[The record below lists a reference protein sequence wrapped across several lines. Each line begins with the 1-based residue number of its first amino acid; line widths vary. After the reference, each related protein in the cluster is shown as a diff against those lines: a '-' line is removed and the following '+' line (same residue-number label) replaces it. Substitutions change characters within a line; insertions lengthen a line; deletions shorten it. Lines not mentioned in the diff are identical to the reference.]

1 MNIILILKRADI
13 LAASVVLTG
22 AVMSGCS
29 PADDSTQVEDTK
41 VTTTTDTEEVEVTE
55 SEETEPATEPDTA
68 ESDQGTDDK
77 KSPEAIKVNPS
88 DERPTCLIYDQPVEG
103 TTPKKGSESEA
114 ACEKQKPPKSGVDPE
129 AECSYLSEDKQ
140 TNKNPSVRCETVPV
154 EPGTLDKCR
163 APKPDKHGKIEEDC
177 LNKVPLGD

>member
-41 VTTTTDTEEVEVTE
+41 VTTTTDTEEEVTE

-68 ESDQGTDDK
+68 ESDQSTNGK
-77 KSPEAIKVNPS
+77 KTPEAIKVNPS

-103 TTPKKGSESEA
+103 TTPKKGSESEGV
-114 ACEKQKPPKSGVDPE
+114 CEKQKPPKSGIDPE

-140 TNKNPSVRCETVPV
+140 TNKNPSALCETVPV